1 MGVKTQQIDFFLK
14 NKNNFLG
21 ILMLSLQ
28 SEVLFF
34 KKILLLCKQHPFTF
48 FIPILPLLYNFLGG
62 WDAKI
67 VCVIERATNFTNNFK
82 ISKITFSFYENKN
95 QFTKFL
101 PPFHSYYIIFLNFS
115 KCNNCRSL
123 ADLIKVV
130 RFSILKI
137 YKNVQKMKLAISDK
151 FIKLKQ
157 ISMRNFRFP
166 NHTVTGKFC
175 TKGILLS
182 ESLEQ

>member
-1 MGVKTQQIDFFLK
+1 MAKNRAKNLILLIKFDTLLIIYTIFESQSLKKKYDRGEMGVKTEQIDFFSI

-115 KCNNCRSL
+115 KCNN
-123 ADLIKVV
+123 
-130 RFSILKI
+130 
-137 YKNVQKMKLAISDK
+137 
-151 FIKLKQ
+151 
-157 ISMRNFRFP
+157 
-166 NHTVTGKFC
+166 
-175 TKGILLS
+175 
-182 ESLEQ
+182 